1 MIHGLGTIVLSL
13 LILGWVGGHPSLAQ
27 TPGEYRQRGLD
38 YRNQGQLPE
47 AIEALD
53 QAVVLEPENLSG
65 RVLLGWTLHLA
76 GEERRAT
83 AILEENR
90 RRDPFHLETLNALG
104 IVYLVQGQ
112 LWAAAATHTWAGL
125 LKPNNEVAFYNL
137 SLAFQGLALY
147 DWSIA
152 TAEYASLLE
161 PQNPHP
167 LVALALAYASRS
179 SGLGGLGNYSS
190 GSKAIPNSKAN
201 SKAIPNAV
209 DQSSLQTILKTI
221 LDKTIALDDRYQ
233 DLVFVENLQE
243 AGVSEAQIAQV
254 KDIFAWYLG
263 Q

>member
-13 LILGWVGGHPSLAQ
+13 LILGWVEIHPSLAQ

-53 QAVVLEPENLSG
+53 QAVELEPENLSG

-76 GEERRAT
+76 GEERRAA

-125 LKPNNEVAFYNL
+125 LKPNNEIAFYNL

-152 TAEYASLLE
+152 TAEYASVLE
-161 PQNPHP
+161 PLNPHP
-167 LVALALAYASRS
+167 LVALALAYTSRS

-190 GSKAIPNSKAN
+190 
-201 SKAIPNAV
+201 KAIPNAV
-209 DQSSLQTILKTI
+209 EQTSLQTILKSI

-233 DLVFVENLQE
+233 DLVFLEHLQE
-243 AGVSEAQIAQV
+243 AGFSEAQIAQV